1 MADLTRRPGSSTTR
15 AQRVQ
20 RGHNLVV
27 AGGTAGLVGVVTG
40 LLALVGVIGWTIPVL
55 ALVVAA
61 VCVLLFRRMVAPTR

>member
-27 AGGTAGLVGVVTG
+27 AGGTAGLVAVVTG
-40 LLALVGVIGWTIPVL
+40 VLALITSLPWEIPVL
-55 ALVVAA
+55 AAVVAV
-61 VCVLLFRRMVAPTR
+61 VCILLFRRMVGPAR